1 MHVREVGR
9 GREARTGE
17 VGVGDGGLAKYQ
29 LNMYEYSR
37 PADSTLTRVP
47 HTLAKRD
54 LASRVRQCK

>member
-29 LNMYEYSR
+29 LNMYEYLR
-37 PADSTLTRVP
+37 PADSTLKNVP
-47 HTLAKRD
+47 YTIAKRD
-54 LASRVRQCK
+54 FARGIRQCK